1 LTQPASGFR
10 IGAVSEII
18 DGVRHWTAPNPSIG
32 NTPVSSY
39 WLDASGVLIDP
50 LLSPEHGIE
59 WLAWR
64 PVQPS
69 AVVLSNRHHY
79 RDSGSIS
86 GRFGCTVHVPALGLH
101 EFGDDR
107 PVVAYEPGDSLP
119 GGLLAVRIGVL
130 SPDDGGLYLE
140 AAGSLWLAD
149 TIVRSPTDPD
159 SRIGWVPDAL
169 MDDPPET
176 KRKLLGVFERILA
189 EYAFENLMLAHGLPL
204 IGNGR
209 EELMR
214 FVHMG
219 GRTAAGAF

>member
-1 LTQPASGFR
+1 MN
-10 IGAVSEII
+10 EII
-18 DGVRHWTAPNPSIG
+18 AGVWHWTAPNPSIADK
-32 NTPVSSY
+32 PVSSY
-39 WLDASGVLIDP
+39 WLDTSGVLIDP
-50 LLSPEHGIE
+50 LLPPEDGIE
-59 WLAWR
+59 WLASR
-64 PVQPS
+64 PLQPS

-86 GRFGCTVHVPALGLH
+86 ERFGCTVHVPALGLH
-101 EFGDDR
+101 AFGDDR

-119 GGLLAVRIGVL
+119 GGLVAVDVGVL
-130 SPDDGGLYLE
+130 SPDDGGLHLE

-176 KRKLLGVFERILA
+176 KRKLLGVFERILQ
-189 EYAFENLMLAHGLPL
+189 ECAFEHLMLAHGLPL

-209 EELMR
+209 RELAR
-214 FVHMG
+214 FVDTG
-219 GRTAAGAF
+219 GRTAVDAF